1 MRVNAIS
8 ETKQEFNG
16 TVYYLCGHYFQH
28 DGQRLHRE
36 VWKAH
41 YGDIPDGYEVHHKD
55 QDRANNQIENLELM
69 DGREHNSMHSK
80 AVPHDKAVAA
90 MQEAAKAWHST
101 KDGAAFHSKLAKANW
116 GKRKEIEYVCSFCGK
131 PFRTRH
137 MYGEGQ
143 NRFCSANCKAAALR
157 KRRRERAD

>member
-1 MRVNAIS
+1 MRVNVIS

-16 TVYYLCGHYFQH
+16 TVYYLCGYYFQH

-69 DGREHNSMHSK
+69 DGSEHNS
-80 AVPHDKAVAA
+80 

-101 KDGAAFHSKLAKANW
+101 EDGAAFHSKLAKANW

-131 PFRTRH
+131 LFRTRH

-157 KRRRERAD
+157 KRRRECAD